1 MFNVSFILV
10 LFLYQLSV
18 GILLTLAVMPLKEV
32 DRKFYQ
38 LSSGLAALLVAV
50 ALGMVLYY
58 PFELPKNFAVSP
70 DQLGSLPRWAMGLFF
85 LYLATLLLI
94 YVRLRLKKIGGA
106 KALVRVGALVGTAAL
121 VVQGLVYR
129 PASLYGGLKAWVM
142 PVDFITAAMF
152 LGVFMLAMVF
162 GHWYLVQAMPKRLLK
177 RMTEILI
184 LILVI
189 RVLVVGGSLWIYG
202 SQVAGGAQAISNLM
216 DLYQGH
222 GMFFWQRILT
232 GLAIPLVWSY
242 MIYSTAKIGA
252 NQSATGL
259 LYVGVVFVII
269 GEMISK
275 YMFVMSGIPI

>member
-1 MFNVSFILV
+1 MFNISFILV

-18 GILLTLAVMPLKEV
+18 GIILTLAVMPLKEV

-38 LSSGLAALLVAV
+38 LSSGLAAFLVAI
-50 ALGMVLYY
+50 ALGMVIYY
-58 PFELPKNFAVSP
+58 PFELPQNFGVSP
-70 DQLGSLPRWAMGLFF
+70 GQLGGLPQWALGLF
-85 LYLATLLLI
+85 LAYLALLLTT
-94 YVRLRLKKIGGA
+94 YVRLRLKKIGAA
-106 KALVRVGALVGTAAL
+106 KALVRASAALGSLAL

-142 PVDFITAAMF
+142 PIDFLTAAMF

-162 GHWYLVQAMPKRLLK
+162 GHWYLVQAMPKRLLR

-189 RVLVVGGSLWIYG
+189 RVLVVGGSLWVYA
-202 SQVAGGAQAISNLM
+202 SQVAGGAEAISNLM
-216 DLYQGH
+216 DMWQGH

-232 GLAIPLVWSY
+232 GLAIPLILSY
-242 MIYSTAKIGA
+242 MIYSTAKMGA

>member
-1 MFNVSFILV
+1 VFHISFILV

-18 GILLTLAVMPLKEV
+18 GIMLTLAVMPLKVV

-38 LSSGLAALLVAV
+38 LSCGLSSILMAI
-50 ALGMVLYY
+50 ALGFALYY
-58 PFELPKNFAVSP
+58 PFELPKNFGVTQA
-70 DQLGSLPRWAMGLFF
+70 QLGLLPQGVLGIFMA
-85 LYLATLLLI
+85 YLALI
-94 YVRLRLKKIGGA
+94 FFTYLRLRLKQVEHAKFWVRLGA
-106 KALVRVGALVGTAAL
+106 GLGTLGL

-129 PASLYGGLKAWVM
+129 PASLYGGMKSLVM
-142 PVDFITAAMF
+142 PLDFVTAAMF

-184 LILVI
+184 LILIV
-189 RVLVVGGSLWIYG
+189 RVLVVGGSLWIYA
-202 SQVAGGAQAISNLM
+202 SQVQGGAEAIGTMM
-216 DLYQGH
+216 DIWHGH

-232 GLAIPLVWSY
+232 GLGIPLILSY

-269 GEMISK
+269 GEIISK
-275 YMFVMSGIPI
+275 YMFMMSGIPI